1 MPNMRDMLLWMQQQ
15 QNKPEFAAAK
25 RWMDRNQTPT
35 SEKPKTEPE
44 MEVVDEAPADDE

>member
-25 RWMDRNQTPT
+25 RWMDRNQTPIP
-35 SEKPKTEPE
+35 EKPKAQPE
-44 MEVVDEAPADDE
+44 VEVVDEKPADNE

>member
-25 RWMDRNQTPT
+25 RWMDRNQTPLP
-35 SEKPKTEPE
+35 EKPKTEPE
-44 MEVVDEAPADDE
+44 VEAVDEKPADNE

>member
-1 MPNMRDMLLWMQQQ
+1 MRDMLLWMQQQ

-35 SEKPKTEPE
+35 PQQPKVEPE
-44 MEVVDEAPADDE
+44 VEAVDEAPADNE

>member
-25 RWMDRNQTPT
+25 RWMDRNQTPLP
-35 SEKPKTEPE
+35 EKPKAEL
-44 MEVVDEAPADDE
+44 EVEAVDETPADNE

>member
-25 RWMDRNQTPT
+25 RWLDRNQTPAP
-35 SEKPKTEPE
+35 EQPKAQPE
-44 MEVVDEAPADDE
+44 VEAIDEQPPENE

>member
-25 RWMDRNQTPT
+25 RWMARNQTPT
-35 SEKPKTEPE
+35 PEQPKTEPE
-44 MEVVDEAPADDE
+44 VEVVDEQPPENE